1 MIEIEPVRGTDPAL
15 KALLD
20 GAGLP
25 TDDLQGVGRIF
36 FIAAENGSV
45 CGSGGFEPAGRDILL
60 RSIAVAP
67 GHQGRGIGKKIA
79 LDVLERARRFGANLS
94 PLQGDG
100 PPAPQQGSQA
110 AGQSEAAG

>member
-45 CGSGGFEPAGRDILL
+45 VPAVLNRRAAISCSGRLP
-60 RSIAVAP
+60 
-67 GHQGRGIGKKIA
+67 
-79 LDVLERARRFGANLS
+79 
-94 PLQGDG
+94 
-100 PPAPQQGSQA
+100 
-110 AGQSEAAG
+110 

>member
-1 MIEIEPVRGTDPAL
+1 M
-15 KALLD
+15 
-20 GAGLP
+20 
-25 TDDLQGVGRIF
+25 
-36 FIAAENGSV
+36 
-45 CGSGGFEPAGRDILL
+45 L

-110 AGQSEAAG
+110 TGQSEAAG